1 MNYRKMLICSAVA
14 TTLAAF
20 YGCAPDP
27 LPFDPSKMQQNNRQA
42 AKELAPS
49 PMPPIATQLETTY
62 EPRKPGQVVTR
73 PTTLPTAATSL
84 DAIPTIRLS
93 LREVIHRTV
102 NNNMDIRVA
111 GYDTAVDS
119 NRVVEAEAKFDPT
132 FFFNPFWQQQ
142 DTQFNTANILNN
154 EYLLNTWGVAT
165 GIRQDTES
173 GGNFELRH
181 ETNNYHRPFQPFQ
194 TGPTT
199 KPTKEDNF
207 YSNNLVGQ
215 FKQPLLKNFGT
226 EVNRARITVAKNDQ
240 RISLLEYRKKL
251 EETLFDTEKTYW
263 QLYEAEQ
270 EVLITQKLLKAT
282 EETAELLAKRG
293 TQDVTLVHT
302 SQANSALQLRRA
314 SLINSIAQVKDLSD
328 QLKRLMSDP
337 ELPVSG
343 GMLVLPETTPPLT
356 PVIFDPQDQIN
367 QALEHRLEL
376 AEQILRI
383 DSNSLITRVA
393 KNNLLPS
400 LQAVTTI
407 TSNGASPEWS
417 SANDNAFDFNFMTYS
432 LGLQFEVPLGNRQAK
447 AIYQRTL
454 LQRQQSIDAY
464 RGLVDQTALDVS
476 QALRSVETAWDSR
489 DANHLAVLATA
500 ETLDAITI
508 RERGEEALT
517 PSFVQLKLD
526 TQLRLA
532 DAARAES
539 QAKANY
545 ALAIAALERAKGT
558 LLRYDNV
565 VMEEDRLDALQR
577 GKVLANIPK
586 YKSIMAA
593 TQPTTAVGSGGA
605 SPQ

>member
-1 MNYRKMLICSAVA
+1 MNHRKTLICSVVA
-14 TTLAAF
+14 ATLLSL
-20 YGCAPDP
+20 YGCIPEP
-27 LPFDPSKMQQNNRQA
+27 MPFDPAKMQQNNRQA

-49 PMPPIATQLETTY
+49 PMRPISTQLETTY
-62 EPRKPGQVVTR
+62 APRQPGQVASRPVTA
-73 PTTLPTAATSL
+73 PTSL
-84 DAIPTIRLS
+84 TSLEDVPSIRLP

-111 GYDTAVDS
+111 GYDPAVDS
-119 NRVVEAEAKFDPT
+119 NRVVEAESKFDPT

-142 DTQFNTANILNN
+142 DQQFNTANILNN
-154 EYLLNTWGVAT
+154 EYLLNTWGVST
-165 GIRQDTES
+165 GIRQDTEIGS
-173 GGNFELRH
+173 TLELRH
-181 ETNNYHRPFQPFQ
+181 ETNNFHRPFQPFQ
-194 TGPTT
+194 TGGSTTQPTT
-199 KPTKEDNF
+199 ESHF
-207 YSNNLVGQ
+207 FSNNLVAD

-226 EVNRARITVAKNDQ
+226 EVNRARITVARNDQ

-263 QLYEAEQ
+263 QLYQAEQ
-270 EVLITQKLLKAT
+270 EVLITQRLLRAT

-293 TQDVTLVHT
+293 TQDVTRVHT

-314 SLINSIAQVKDLSD
+314 SLISSVSQVKDLSD

-343 GMLVLPETTPPLT
+343 ALLVLPETVPPLSS
-356 PVIFDPQDQIN
+356 VVFDPQDQIN

-383 DSNSLITRVA
+383 DSASLITRVA

-400 LQAVTTI
+400 LQVVSTL
-407 TSNGASPEWS
+407 TSNGGSPNWDE
-417 SANDNAFDFNFMTYS
+417 ANENSFGFNYMTYRV
-432 LGLQFEVPLGNRQAK
+432 GMEFEVPLGNRQAQ

-464 RGLVDQTALDVS
+464 RALVDQASLDVT
-476 QALRSVETAWDSR
+476 QALRAVETAWESR
-489 DANHLAVLATA
+489 NANHQAVLATTD
-500 ETLDAITI
+500 TLDAITT

-526 TQLRLA
+526 TQLRWA

-539 QAKANY
+539 QATANY
-545 ALAIAALERAKGT
+545 ALAITSLERAKGT

-565 VMEEDRLDALQR
+565 VMEEDRLDAIHR
-577 GKVLANIPK
+577 GNVLASFPK
-586 YKSIMAA
+586 YKPITVTT
-593 TQPTTAVGSGGA
+593 TQPAGS
-605 SPQ
+605 SR